1 MLSLFHPTGLFQY
14 PQKTCFQ
21 GVLKETSGMKW
32 IKRNLEEIALPNSDK
47 VLAYPN
53 SVRAKQAME
62 MILDILQENCLYTK
76 SIAVKGVRSPLHI

>member
-1 MLSLFHPTGLFQY
+1 
-14 PQKTCFQ
+14 
-21 GVLKETSGMKW
+21 MKW

-62 MILDILQENCLYTK
+62 MILDILQENCLYAVVGRFSETK
-76 SIAVKGVRSPLHI
+76 SIVGKGVRSPLHI